1 MAKII
6 NYKKIM
12 NSASLDA
19 IKNILRDVSYNG
31 LPGGHHFYITFDMS
45 INGVET
51 SIALKEKYPNEMT
64 IVIQNWYEGLIVE
77 DSYFSVTLNFG
88 NVPETMQIPFSA
100 IKSFVD
106 PSVEFGISFDLQLND
121 QDEINNNAKTDD
133 STNLSSAKTKD
144 SSVATNKKSGEVVS
158 IESFRKS

>member
-1 MAKII
+1 MANII

-19 IKNILRDVSYNG
+19 VKSILLDVSYNG
-31 LPGGHHFYITFDMS
+31 LPGNHHFYITFDMS
-45 INGVET
+45 IDGVET

-64 IVIQNWYEGLIVE
+64 IVIQNWYEGLIVN
-77 DSYFSVTLNFG
+77 DSYFSITLNFG

-106 PSVEFGISFDLQLND
+106 PSVEFGLSFDIQDNNQNQLESQPKINDSND
-121 QDEINNNAKTDD
+121 QHSTQTEENNIPA
-133 STNLSSAKTKD
+133 
-144 SSVATNKKSGEVVS
+144 NKKSGEVVS

>member
-1 MAKII
+1 MANII

-19 IKNILRDVSYNG
+19 VKSILLDVSNNG
-31 LPGGHHFYITFDMS
+31 LPGDHHFYITFDMS

-51 SIALKEKYPNEMT
+51 SMALKEKYPHEMT
-64 IVIQNWYEGLIVE
+64 IVIQNWYEGFIVR
-77 DSYFSVTLNFG
+77 DSYFSITLNFG
-88 NVPETMQIPFSA
+88 NVPETMQIPFLA

-106 PSVEFGISFDLQLND
+106 PSVEFGLSFDVQINNQNQLNTQNENMGSND
-121 QDEINNNAKTDD
+121 DGFIKTDENNNI
-133 STNLSSAKTKD
+133 
-144 SSVATNKKSGEVVS
+144 TNKKSGEVVS